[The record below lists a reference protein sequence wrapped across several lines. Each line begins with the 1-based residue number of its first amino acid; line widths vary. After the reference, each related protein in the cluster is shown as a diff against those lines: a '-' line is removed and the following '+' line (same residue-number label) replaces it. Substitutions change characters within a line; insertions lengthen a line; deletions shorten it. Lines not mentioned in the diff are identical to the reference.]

1 MSPTLQVV
9 VAPDSFKG
17 SATAV
22 EVAEAIGGGWSEA
35 RPGDTVV
42 LMPMADGG
50 EGTIDAFALAIPG
63 SKRMPITVTGPAG
76 EPVEAEWLLVPGEE
90 SIGTTGVVE
99 LANTSGLTLLP
110 TLRPMDAQT
119 TGFGEA
125 IVAALDHGVE
135 RLLLAIGGSA
145 STDGGVGA
153 LTALGARFLDAEG
166 NTIAPGGGGLAGLV
180 SLDFS
185 GLRDLPEGGA
195 EIITDVTNPLLAA
208 NGAAAVFGPQKGA
221 DIGQVAE
228 LDRSLAAFAR
238 IVGEAALT
246 AKPRAAA
253 HLADPEAPGA
263 GAAGGTGFGL
273 ALWGAIIRSGAETV
287 AGVVGL
293 ERQISEADVVIT
305 GEGRF
310 DSQSAAGKVPT
321 FVAGLAQ
328 KHETFPLLVAGRIDA
343 SPEGFAAS
351 VSLSELAGSAGA
363 AIENPLPFLWAAG
376 RALAKG
382 DAKTTSGESSE

>member
-1 MSPTLQVV
+1 MSPTLQVI

-22 EVAEAIGGGWSEA
+22 EVAEAIGGGWREA

-42 LMPMADGG
+42 LTPMADGG
-50 EGTIDAFALAIPG
+50 EGTIEALALAIPG

-99 LANTSGLTLLP
+99 LANTSGITLLS
-110 TLRPMDAQT
+110 TLLPMDAQT

-145 STDGGVGA
+145 STDGGVGI

-166 NTIAPGGGGLAGLV
+166 DPIAPGGAGLAGLV
-180 SLDFS
+180 SVDFS

-195 EIITDVTNPLLAA
+195 QIITDVTNPLLAVD
-208 NGAAAVFGPQKGA
+208 GAAAVFGPQKGA
-221 DIGQVAE
+221 DVHQVAE

-238 IVGEAALT
+238 IVGEAAQT
-246 AKPRAAA
+246 ARPRSAA

-273 ALWGAIIRSGAETV
+273 ALWGAIIRNGAETV
-287 AGVVGL
+287 ADAVGL

-310 DSQSAAGKVPT
+310 DSQSAAGKVPS
-321 FVAGLAQ
+321 FVVGLAR
-328 KHETFPLLVAGRIDA
+328 KHETFPLLVAGSIGAD
-343 SPEGFAAS
+343 PEDFAAS
-351 VSLSELAGSAGA
+351 VSLSELAGSSEA

-376 RALAKG
+376 RALANG
-382 DAKTTSGESSE
+382 GAKTTGGESV